1 LILGKIDTGSKQI
14 IHLYNHAWAEW
25 NLQQSLQVESELSSE
40 FEFIARASD
49 SLLQLK
55 GKLGSFLALTELQF
69 QYKKDIPE
77 RLMAYAALA
86 RHKYKLDVFVT
97 VVYFLPPGE
106 DVTIA
111 NAYHNDFMGQ
121 TAHQDFRVISLWEL
135 DAKQVLAFNNPVLLP
150 FVPLMRGG
158 NTAKMVETCAERIRQ
173 QPENAADLEA
183 LLALLAGYVLD
194 TKLVNQM
201 LRWEMQLVQQSPIL
215 QELLVERFQK
225 GRDKGREE
233 GRRLELLKLLYKILT
248 FRFGVVATKPFE
260 ERLKPLDLPSLERL
274 EDEAFT
280 VQTLADFETRLA
292 QKLLDK

>member
-1 LILGKIDTGSKQI
+1 MGKIDTGSKQI

-106 DVTIA
+106 DITIA

-150 FVPLMRGG
+150 FVPLMHGG

-215 QELLVERFQK
+215 QELLVERFQ
-225 GRDKGREE
+225 E

-292 QKLLDK
+292 QK